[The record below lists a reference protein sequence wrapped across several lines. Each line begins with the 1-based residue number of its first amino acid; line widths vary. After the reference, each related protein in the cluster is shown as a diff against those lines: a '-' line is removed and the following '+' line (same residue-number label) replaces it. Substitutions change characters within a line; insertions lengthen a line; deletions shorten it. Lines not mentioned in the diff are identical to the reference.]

1 MRDNQLLYL
10 LIATS
15 ASLSLTVFFVL
26 TRSESSHH
34 PKSERY
40 HHQTLSERHHHQTL
54 SERQTP
60 KSSSAGRFKLL
71 TAFSQSYEAR
81 LSVKTC
87 TRVEA
92 PKFENDNFPD
102 AKESDVKES
111 DASWISLSDSVHLYS
126 SYIDNRIIERGV
138 RVSNIRTLTVIKD
151 AKKALK
157 FACLIWLHKTADPIL
172 SPVDATELWL
182 PFWPKGG
189 ASVESFSS
197 YILSCPIPRMIKRDI
212 VMGVSIIEGVN
223 CVNSTQN
230 YRKLQQIENF
240 QSFKTPT
247 EPTPRLASQK
257 KDFIVC
263 VKALDYDSKD
273 GAGMGRKLIE
283 WIEMQFIL
291 GVDTIMI
298 HVYEVTPEID
308 SVLKYYT
315 KKLGPEKL
323 RAKKL
328 GVKKS
333 DSAKSVIVKKI
344 LPLPRSLG
352 VPPNQDARKRFFKSN
367 LWLKRKLELIPY
379 NDCYYRHLYTH
390 KFAIML
396 DIDEVIV
403 PVKGRQLQDV
413 IHFINASDAHAFNT
427 YSSFSVS
434 NVYFFDNFIDK
445 NLLNETLT
453 IGAPTSKN
461 QLIHGDAK
469 SYLVSHNI
477 RSANFSAPGNAVKS
491 IFPLASSLAVFNHFT
506 LFPIQEDMKRN
517 VIISKSLAQMNHYR
531 NRCSDT
537 MSSDCIDNFLRYRKV
552 DTIMYKYENELIDR
566 LNRVLVEIK

>member
-1 MRDNQLLYL
+1 MKDNQLLYL

-34 PKSERY
+34 PKSER
-40 HHQTLSERHHHQTL
+40 
-54 SERQTP
+54 QTP

-87 TRVEA
+87 TEVEA

-102 AKESDVKES
+102 AKESDAKKS
-111 DASWISLSDSVHLYS
+111 DAKKSDAKKSDANWISLSDSVHLYS
-126 SYIDNRIIERGV
+126 SYIDDRIIERGV

-182 PFWPKGG
+182 PFWPKGD

-223 CVNSTQN
+223 CVNFTQN
-230 YRKLQQIENF
+230 YRKLQPIENF
-240 QSFKTPT
+240 QSFK
-247 EPTPRLASQK
+247 TPRLASQK

-315 KKLGPEKL
+315 KKLGAQKL
-323 RAKKL
+323 RDEKL
-328 GVKKS
+328 GVEKS
-333 DSAKSVIVKKI
+333 DNVKSVIVKKI
-344 LPLPRSLG
+344 SPLPRSLG
-352 VPPNQDARKRFFKSN
+352 VPSDQDARKRFFESN

-413 IHFINASDAHAFNT
+413 IHFINASDTHAFNT

-434 NVYFFDNFIDK
+434 NAYFFDSFVDK

-453 IGAPTSKN
+453 IEAPTSKN
-461 QLIHGDAK
+461 QLIHGNAK
-469 SYLVSHNI
+469 SYLLSHNI

-537 MSSDCIDNFLRYRKV
+537 MSSDCLDNFLKYRKV
-552 DTIMYKYENELIDR
+552 DTIMHKYENELIDR
-566 LNRVLVEIK
+566 LNRVLIEIK